1 MTVTANELR
10 PPEGDGYQFAS
21 LPLGDNIPL
30 TLAQCASSGWEFLGV
45 DPAPRLPHYHPV
57 HSEPQRIDPTL
68 GVMERDGVVRQR
80 IDPTQGGAEP
90 YGLFRRDTS
99 KWTPIGQPVIQ
110 QESPAPADDRDQ
122 RIDATLGRLGLL
134 IDKLIEQA
142 PQSMTFSTAG
152 MVTTLSRPSKP
163 MATSRGTDMFSKM
176 RSLVSRFYGEVAG
189 VGALDL
195 MPFVEL
201 MNKFLRRYSPTM
213 DSPAAARL
221 FLEVILE
228 EANDPRS
235 GIIARILA
243 ERSHQSKKGYTPEH
257 DMRVNTGGELVD
269 GAIAY
274 LLAPTV
280 DDGAVPDPWPE
291 GWDERIFHNEG
302 RISNIA
308 KAVGMLVAEL
318 ERLETVQAADPLP
331 AEEKAE
337 VPDVD
342 DA

>member
-1 MTVTANELR
+1 MSDQTIT

-80 IDPTQGGAEP
+80 IHPTQGGVEP

-99 KWTPIGQPVIQ
+99 KWTPTGQPVVQ
-110 QESPAPADDRDQ
+110 QESQTPADDRDQ

-134 IDKLIEQA
+134 IDRLIEQA
-142 PQSMTFSTAG
+142 PQPMTLSTAS
-152 MVTTLSRPSKP
+152 MATTLSRPSKQVV
-163 MATSRGTDMFSKM
+163 TSRGSDQLSKM

-195 MPFVEL
+195 IPFVEL
-201 MNKFLRRYSPTM
+201 MNDFLRRYTPTASKNAGSKFYRELMM
-213 DSPAAARL
+213 DQMAEYLP
-221 FLEVILE
+221 LEISLL
-228 EANDPRS
+228 
-235 GIIARILA
+235 LA
-243 ERSHQSKKGYTPEH
+243 ERNHQIRKGYTPEH
-257 DMRVNTGGELVD
+257 DAQVNAGGELVD

-274 LLAPTV
+274 LLAPTM

-291 GWDERIFHNEG
+291 GWDERLFHNEG
-302 RISNIA
+302 RISNIR
-308 KAVGMLVAEL
+308 KAVAMLVAEL
-318 ERLETVQAADPLP
+318 ERLEAVQAADPLP

-337 VPDVD
+337 APDVD
-342 DA
+342 GA